1 MAVLQEPLTGF
12 VSSASVA
19 EIVTQYRG
27 WNFIAMD
34 LTISETKA
42 SSAETRR
49 WPFAVTSGILGWIL
63 DAFDFFVV
71 IFLLDT
77 LATHFHVGKS
87 AIVYT
92 LVFTLSMRP
101 LGALIFGSL
110 ADRFG
115 RKIPLILCVLFFS
128 SVTVLSGFSP
138 NYSFFLAM
146 RGLYG
151 IGMGGYWGVGAS
163 YAMESAPRRW
173 RGIFS
178 GVMQSGYPLGYL
190 LAAVAMQFVVPL
202 FGWRAMFL
210 AGAGLALLIVTLT
223 LLAPESRSWKRQH
236 PPSLYLIIRTLFEHF
251 RLFAYLLLVMAV
263 MTCLSH
269 GTQDLYPDFLKS
281 IPGLANRTLFG
292 MNVLFGLPVLYS
304 IGAIAGALLFGHLS
318 EKIGRRRSIMLALT
332 VSLLSIPA
340 WAFGASL
347 LMVAL
352 GSYFMQT
359 GVQGAFGVIPAHLS
373 ELSPDA
379 VRSLFPGLVYQ
390 LGVLIGSPAVSIEY
404 SLRNH
409 LGYPLALTVFES
421 TIIVA
426 LLFVFALGPERRGR
440 DFVFP
445 STS

>member
-1 MAVLQEPLTGF
+1 
-12 VSSASVA
+12 
-19 EIVTQYRG
+19 
-27 WNFIAMD
+27 MD
-34 LTISETKA
+34 ISISEAQA
-42 SSAETRR
+42 SNVETRR
-49 WPFAVTSGILGWIL
+49 WSYAVGSGILGWIL

-77 LATHFHVGKS
+77 LAAHFHVGKS
-87 AIVYT
+87 AIVST
-92 LVFTLSMRP
+92 LVFTLAMRP
-101 LGALIFGSL
+101 AGALIFGSL

-115 RKIPLILCVLFFS
+115 RKIPLIVCVLFFS
-128 SVTVLSGFSP
+128 TVTVLSGFSP

-151 IGMGGYWGVGAS
+151 VGMGGYWGVGAS
-163 YAMESAPRRW
+163 YAMESTPRRW
-173 RGIFS
+173 RGVFS

-190 LAAVAMQFVVPL
+190 LAAIAMQIIVPF

-210 AGAGLALLIVTLT
+210 AGSCLAVLIVVLT
-223 LLAPESRSWKRQH
+223 MLAPESRSWKRHH
-236 PPSLYLIIRTLFEHF
+236 PPKLNRIFRTLFVHL
-251 RLFAYLLLVMAV
+251 RIFAYLLLVMTV

-281 IPGLANRTLFG
+281 ISGLANRTLFG

-304 IGAIAGALLFGHLS
+304 IGAIVGALLFGHLS
-318 EKIGRRRSIMLALT
+318 EKIGRRRSVMLALT

-340 WAFGASL
+340 WAFGSSL
-347 LMVAL
+347 LVLAL

-379 VRSLFPGLVYQ
+379 IRSLFPGLVYQ

-404 SLRNH
+404 SLRNR
-409 LGYPLALTVFES
+409 LGYPLALTIFES
-421 TIIVA
+421 TVIIA
-426 LLFVFALGPERRGR
+426 LLFVFAFGPERRGR
-440 DFVFP
+440 DFVL
-445 STS
+445 STSP